1 MYVKYMT
8 DRARKRRDAWRKTN
22 KLNVTFN
29 THEAVRALK
38 SSGFDEKQA
47 EAVVETIDEAVNE
60 TVATKADLALLGAEL
75 GGVKKTVGDIQD
87 DIDKN
92 MATKSDL
99 ALLATKEELGTLAA
113 KMATKDDLKG
123 LATKDEL
130 KALAKTV
137 EGIQKNIDENVA
149 TKAEIANLESRIMRM
164 MLIQTLV
171 LVGMLIPVIIKL
183 LL

>member
-1 MYVKYMT
+1 MT
-8 DRARKRRDAWRKTN
+8 DRAKKRRDAWRKTN
-22 KLNVTFN
+22 KLNVAFN
-29 THEAVRALK
+29 THKAVKALK

-60 TVATKADLALLGAEL
+60 TVATKADLALLAA
-75 GGVKKTVGDIQD
+75 K
-87 DIDKN
+87 
-92 MATKSDL
+92 M
-99 ALLATKEELGTLAA
+99 ATKEELGAL
-113 KMATKDDLKG
+113 ATKDDIKDM
-123 LATKDEL
+123 ATKADLEVMAAKIETL
-130 KALAKTV
+130 EKTV

>member
-1 MYVKYMT
+1 MQ
-8 DRARKRRDAWRKTN
+8 ANQA
-22 KLNVTFN
+22 NVTFD
-29 THEAVRALK
+29 THKAVKALK

-60 TVATKADLALLGAEL
+60 TVATKSDLALLGAEL

-99 ALLATKEELGTLAA
+99 ALLAAKMATKEELGILAN
-113 KMATKDDLKG
+113 KMATKDALKD
-123 LATKDEL
+123 LATKADLEVMAAKIETL
-130 KALAKTV
+130 EKTV
-137 EGIQKNIDENVA
+137 EGIQKNIDENMA

>member
-1 MYVKYMT
+1 MQ
-8 DRARKRRDAWRKTN
+8 ANQA
-22 KLNVTFN
+22 NVTFD
-29 THEAVRALK
+29 THKAVKALK

-47 EAVVETIDEAVNE
+47 EAVVETIDTAVNE
-60 TVATKADLALLGAEL
+60 TVATKADLKALA
-75 GGVKKTVGDIQD
+75 D
-87 DIDKN
+87 
-92 MATKSDL
+92 
-99 ALLATKEELGTLAA
+99 
-113 KMATKDDLKG
+113 KMATKDDIKDM
-123 LATKDEL
+123 ATKDDI
-130 KALAKTV
+130 KALADKMATKDDIKDMATKADLEVMAAKIETLEKTV

>member
-1 MYVKYMT
+1 MQV
-8 DRARKRRDAWRKTN
+8 
-22 KLNVTFN
+22 NVNFN
-29 THEAVRALK
+29 THKAVKALK

-60 TVATKADLALLGAEL
+60 TVATKSDLALLGAEL
-75 GGVKKTVGDIQD
+75 GGVKKTVEGIQEN
-87 DIDKN
+87 IDKN
-92 MATKSDL
+92 MATKADL
-99 ALLATKEELGTLAA
+99 EVMAA
-113 KMATKDDLKG
+113 KIETL
-123 LATKDEL
+123 E
-130 KALAKTV
+130 KTV